1 MNKFPYKSL
10 RDDLMDMDEF
20 VRCLSCGKKM
30 GSKEKNRHAQ
40 CTDCMLKLDL
50 KIEELNHD
58 AINHYLQGILD
69 FFVSDVN
76 AAFNKD
82 PAAHTLI
89 EVLTSYPGIKAVLL
103 YRIAH
108 FFWKLGVPF
117 IPRYISDIAREL
129 TAIDIHPGAEI
140 GSEFF
145 IDHGA
150 GVVIGETAEIGNNV
164 TIYSGVVLGGTN
176 LEQKKRHPTLGND
189 IVVGTG
195 AKILG
200 PITIGDN
207 VRVGANSVVVNNV
220 PPHCVVV
227 GVPAKI
233 VSTKGEKIEKIDLRH
248 GDLPDP
254 ISIALARLDSRIN
267 ELEEHFPDT
276 KKPKD
281 DDIEIFY
288 GEYGNGI

>member
-1 MNKFPYKSL
+1 MMET
-10 RDDLMDMDEF
+10 DDF

-30 GSKEKNRHAQ
+30 DIKSKTNHGQ
-40 CTDCMLKLDL
+40 CMECTLKLDF
-50 KIEELNHD
+50 KMEELHYD
-58 AINHYLQGILD
+58 AINQYLQGILD

-82 PAAHTLI
+82 PAASTLI

-108 FFWKLGVPF
+108 FFWKLGVPY
-117 IPRYISDIAREL
+117 IPRYISDIARQL
-129 TAIDIHPGAEI
+129 TAIEIHPGAEI
-140 GSEFF
+140 GNEFF

-164 TIYSGVVLGGTN
+164 TLYAGVVLGGTK
-176 LEQKKRHPTLGND
+176 LEQKKRHPTLGDNV
-189 IVVGTG
+189 VVGTG

-207 VRVGANSVVVNNV
+207 VRVGANSVVVNDV

-233 VSTKGEKIEKIDLRH
+233 VSKKGEKIEKIDLRH

-254 ISIALARLDSRIN
+254 ISIAISQLDVRIK
-267 ELEEHFPDT
+267 ELENQFPEI
-276 KKPKD
+276 KKNKD

-288 GEYGNGI
+288 GEYGSGI

>member
-1 MNKFPYKSL
+1 ME
-10 RDDLMDMDEF
+10 EF
-20 VRCLSCGKKM
+20 LNCLSCGKKIDLK
-30 GSKEKNRHAQ
+30 SKNSHGQ
-40 CTDCMLKLDL
+40 CTECILKLEFKTD
-50 KIEELNHD
+50 D
-58 AINHYLQGILD
+58 INYDFVQKYLQGILD
-69 FFVSDVN
+69 FFVSDVS

-82 PAAHTLI
+82 PAARTLV

-108 FFWKLGVPF
+108 FFWKLNVPY

-140 GSEFF
+140 GTEFF

-150 GVVIGETAEIGNNV
+150 GVVIGETAEVGDNV
-164 TIYSGVVLGGTN
+164 TFYSGVVLGGTN

-200 PITIGDN
+200 PITIGNN
-207 VRVGANSVVVNNV
+207 VRVGANSVVVNDV
-220 PPHCVVV
+220 PEHCVVV

-233 VSTKGEKIEKIDLRH
+233 VSKKGEKIEKIDLRH

-254 ISIALARLDSRIN
+254 ISIAISQLDKRIK
-267 ELEEHFPDT
+267 EIESQFPDI
-276 KKPKD
+276 KKISKD
-281 DDIEIFY
+281 EVEIYY
-288 GEYGNGI
+288 GEYGEGI

>member
-1 MNKFPYKSL
+1 M
-10 RDDLMDMDEF
+10 DDFLS
-20 VRCLSCGKKM
+20 CLSCGKRL
-30 GSKEKNRHAQ
+30 GSKSKNNHGQ
-40 CTDCMLKLDL
+40 CTECLLRLEFKTED
-50 KIEELNHD
+50 
-58 AINHYLQGILD
+58 INYEFIQKYLQGILD
-69 FFVSDVN
+69 FFISDVN

-82 PAAHTLI
+82 PAARTLI

-108 FFWKLGVPF
+108 FFWKLNVPY
-117 IPRYISDIAREL
+117 IPRYISDIARES

-140 GSEFF
+140 GSDFF

-164 TIYSGVVLGGTN
+164 TFYSGVVLGGTN
-176 LEQKKRHPTLGND
+176 LEQIKRHPTLGDNV
-189 IVVGTG
+189 VVGTG

-200 PITIGDN
+200 PVTIGDD

-233 VSTKGEKIEKIDLRH
+233 VSKKGEKIEKIDLRH

-254 ISIALARLDSRIN
+254 ISIAMARLDERIR